1 MGFCGGRSGYDDVY
15 GEPPSGSSL
24 TSSSFGNLL
33 GGFNGSS
40 SKLRTWTSQG
50 SFNEDL
56 LGGSGPTKMR
66 PMAWAVSNDVYLAK
80 SKDQSEKR
88 SQSGLVKNS
97 GDLESPSLVCRQEH
111 FMVPLRVTY

>member
-1 MGFCGGRSGYDDVY
+1 
-15 GEPPSGSSL
+15 
-24 TSSSFGNLL
+24 
-33 GGFNGSS
+33 
-40 SKLRTWTSQG
+40 
-50 SFNEDL
+50 
-56 LGGSGPTKMR
+56 MR